1 MRKGISAVQFISRTA
16 IGIALVI
23 LAQLIGKLLP
33 AGAVIAGPLSV
44 TQLVTGSLVNCVL
57 FVFTAQ
63 VGILSGVIIG
73 ILSSILAS
81 LLGIGPAVAAVV
93 PVVGCGNAI
102 LALVFG
108 LVSGRRRELRT
119 PAVILAAALKCA
131 FLWVS
136 VPAVLKALGSVAE
149 KQITALSI
157 MFSWPQGVTA
167 LIGGVLALIII
178 PRLAKVKKES

>member
-73 ILSSILAS
+73 LLSSVLAS
-81 LLGIGPAVAAVV
+81 LIGIGPAVAAVV

-102 LALVFG
+102 LALIFG
-108 LVSGRRRELRT
+108 LVSGKRPELRA
-119 PAVILAAALKCA
+119 PAVLLAAAVKCG
-131 FLWVS
+131 FLWAC

-149 KQITALSI
+149 KQVASLSI

>member
-1 MRKGISAVQFISRTA
+1 MKKKITTVQFIARTA

-33 AGAVIAGPLSV
+33 AGAVIAGPFSV

-73 ILSSILAS
+73 FLSSILAS
-81 LLGIGPAVAAVV
+81 LLGIGPAIVAVV

-102 LALVFG
+102 LDLVN
-108 LVSGRRRELRT
+108 
-119 PAVILAAALKCA
+119 
-131 FLWVS
+131 
-136 VPAVLKALGSVAE
+136 
-149 KQITALSI
+149 
-157 MFSWPQGVTA
+157 
-167 LIGGVLALIII
+167 
-178 PRLAKVKKES
+178 RLEE

>member
-1 MRKGISAVQFISRTA
+1 MKKKITTVQFIARTA

-33 AGAVIAGPLSV
+33 AGAFIAGPFSV

-63 VGILSGVIIG
+63 AGILSGVIIG
-73 ILSSILAS
+73 FLSSILAS
-81 LLGIGPAVAAVV
+81 LIGIGPAVLAVV

-108 LVSGRRRELRT
+108 LVSGRRQELRI
-119 PAVILAAALKCA
+119 PAVILAAVVKCA
-131 FLWVS
+131 FLWVC

-149 KQITALSI
+149 SRWRPCPLC
-157 MFSWPQGVTA
+157 FPG
-167 LIGGVLALIII
+167 
-178 PRLAKVKKES
+178 PRASRP

>member
-1 MRKGISAVQFISRTA
+1 MKRGDRTVQFIARTA

-33 AGAVIAGPLSV
+33 AGAVIAGPFSV

-73 ILSSILAS
+73 FLSSILAS
-81 LLGIGPAVAAVV
+81 LIGIGPAIVAVV

-108 LVSGRRRELRT
+108 LVSGKRQELRI
-119 PAVILAAALKCA
+119 PAVVLAAAVKCA
-131 FLWVS
+131 FLWVC
-136 VPAVLKALGSVAE
+136 VPTVLKAFGSVAE
-149 KQITALSI
+149 KQVAALSI

>member
-1 MRKGISAVQFISRTA
+1 MKKKITTVQFIARTA

-33 AGAVIAGPLSV
+33 AGAVIAGPFSV

-73 ILSSILAS
+73 FLSSILAS
-81 LLGIGPAVAAVV
+81 LLGIGPAIVAVV

-102 LALVFG
+102 LAGLFG
-108 LVSGRRRELRT
+108 LSCKKNWKREIAMVVC
-119 PAVILAAALKCA
+119 AVLKCA
-131 FLWVS
+131 FLWVA
-136 VPAVLKALGSVAE
+136 VPAVIASLGTVPA
-149 KQITALSI
+149 KQAAVMSA

-167 LIGGVLALIII
+167 LIGGVLALVIL
-178 PRLAKVKKES
+178 PRLKKAKMN